1 MSVGR
6 FSLIGLLVC
15 AVGLLFGEA
24 ALADITT
31 TKHNL
36 STSGP
41 GTYRATA
48 EQRICLMCHT
58 PHNSEPEAPLWNHT
72 LSGETY
78 TPYSSSTLIAAP
90 GQPTGKSKLCLS
102 CHDGTIALGSIHNM
116 PWAEGGGSGVIV
128 GLEDPLSGSA
138 VLATDL
144 TDDHPVSFVY
154 DSALA
159 SDNGELA
166 APAGLTGTVR
176 LEDGEVQC
184 TSCHDPHSSTYAK
197 FMRLDTVD
205 GSGYG
210 SPLCLTCHTKT
221 NWELSSHRTS
231 IAEWNGSDS
240 NPWHLEGHN
249 VANDADSTPMKNGCE
264 SCHKPHAG
272 GGKRLLK
279 GDPRFVGGDGEQG
292 VCLPCH
298 GGSSLGLYANV
309 VLPTDSTSTW
319 NVESALNKTYAHPV
333 LTTDGLHNPERDA
346 TDTTKVRESAT
357 NLGTN
362 RHAECQDCHNPHQAS
377 AGTSPNLG
385 TPASPNDLSNAA
397 SNVLKGVWGVTP
409 SWPAEWS
416 DVTSYTET
424 DDITYQ
430 YELCFKCHSYYA
442 FGLSPPEEP
451 NGYYATWYGAESTLT
466 DQAKEF
472 NPNNTSYHPV
482 VAAGKNDFKMT
493 VSGTEYD
500 YSSSLIGG
508 VTPNSTMGC
517 ADCHSD
523 STPEVAAI
531 KGPHGTDVWPILW
544 GPYDQ
549 TTGSSG
555 TENHLC
561 YKCHDPAVYGY
572 SASTSNWQRT
582 GFSNG
587 TWGSPKNLHSRHI
600 NVRNLA
606 CIACHAGI
614 PHGWKRRSLL
624 VYGTGTPDPEP
635 YNARAR
641 YKLGDP
647 ATSVY
652 GINSAMTLDEATY
665 PSGNWQKN
673 DCHGYAM
680 GPAC

>member
-1 MSVGR
+1 MRAWR
-6 FSLIGLLVC
+6 FPLMGLL
-15 AVGLLFGEA
+15 AVLGLLFGESV
-24 ALADITT
+24 LADITT

-36 STSGP
+36 STTGP
-41 GTYRATA
+41 GTYRATS
-48 EQRICLMCHT
+48 EQRICLMCHI
-58 PHNSEPEAPLWNHT
+58 PHNSDPASPLWNHT
-72 LSGETY
+72 LSGATY
-78 TPYSSSTLIAAP
+78 TPYDSSTLIAAP

-102 CHDGTIALGSIHNM
+102 CHDGTVALGSVHNM
-116 PWAEGGGSGVIV
+116 PWAEGGGAGVIV
-128 GLEDPLSGSA
+128 GLEDPLTGDALLS
-138 VLATDL
+138 TDL

-166 APAGLTGTVR
+166 APSGLTGEVQ
-176 LEDGEVQC
+176 LEDGQVQC

-221 NWELSSHRTS
+221 NWSTSSHRTS
-231 IAEWNGSDS
+231 TAEWNGQDT
-240 NPWHLEGHN
+240 NPWHLDGHN
-249 VANDADSTPMKNGCE
+249 VANDPDSTPMKNGCE
-264 SCHKPHAG
+264 SCHKPHSG
-272 GGKRLLK
+272 TGGKRLLK
-279 GDPRFVGGDGEQG
+279 GDGEQD

-298 GGSSLGLYANV
+298 GGTGTGGGLYSNV
-309 VLPTDSTSTW
+309 VLPADSTSTW
-319 NVESALNKTYAHPV
+319 NVETALNKTYAHPV

-362 RHAECQDCHNPHQAS
+362 RHAECQDCHNPHEAE
-377 AGTSPNLG
+377 AGTSPNLDDAG
-385 TPASPNDLSNAA
+385 GLNNLA

-409 SWPAEWS
+409 SWPSEWS
-416 DVTSYTET
+416 DVVTYAET

-451 NGYYATWYGAESTLT
+451 YGKYATWYGAESTLT
-466 DQAKEF
+466 DQAREF

-482 VAAGKNDFKMT
+482 AAAGKNDFKM
-493 VSGTEYD
+493 VVDSVEYD
-500 YSSSLIGG
+500 YSSSLLTG
-508 VTPNSTMGC
+508 VTPTSTITC

-523 STPEVAAI
+523 STPTSGAI
-531 KGPHGTDVWPILW
+531 KGPHGTDVWPILF
-544 GPYDQ
+544 GPYDE

-561 YKCHDPAVYGY
+561 YKCHDPDVYGY

-587 TWGSPKNLHSRHI
+587 TFTNKKNLHSRHI

-614 PHGWKRRSLL
+614 PHGWYRRSLL

-641 YKLGDP
+641 FPVSG
-647 ATSVY
+647 TSVY
-652 GINSAMTLDEATY
+652 GINSAMSLDEATY
-665 PSGNWQKN
+665 PSGNWVKN
-673 DCHGYAM
+673 DCHGHDM
-680 GPAC
+680 GAAC